1 MKKGVL
7 ERKESLKGR
16 ESENHKMREGERVRA
31 SYSPVVIDDTTGN

>member
-16 ESENHKMREGERVRA
+16 ESENHKMRRESGSEPHIA
-31 SYSPVVIDDTTGN
+31 PW